1 MSAAAG
7 APSSP
12 VRTYGGWR
20 RPASPG
26 IGPLRLIPTI
36 TVLASLAILVLVAMI
51 GGFLPAVALALLLS
65 PVGTPAVPPWQGR
78 TLYARWGSAGPGVGI
93 AARGGTYRSG
103 SPASLETEPA
113 PCLDCRTGRCG
124 RRRMPSAAS
133 TASLRSRRPRVGC
146 GFRAAAQTGSLVDMD
161 TRNVW

>member
-36 TVLASLAILVLVAMI
+36 TVLVSLAVLVLVAMI
-51 GGFLPAVALALLLS
+51 AGFLPAVVLALLLS
-65 PVGTPAVPPWQGR
+65 LVGTR
-78 TLYARWGSAGPGVGI
+78 
-93 AARGGTYRSG
+93 G
-103 SPASLETEPA
+103 SPASLETALA
-113 PCLDCRTGRCG
+113 PCLDCWHRCRCG

-133 TASLRSRRPRVGC
+133 TAWSRSRRPSNG
-146 GFRAAAQTGSLVDMD
+146 L
-161 TRNVW
+161 

>member
-36 TVLASLAILVLVAMI
+36 TVLVSLAVLVLVAMI
-51 GGFLPAVALALLLS
+51 AGFLPAVVLALLLS
-65 PVGTPAVPPWQGR
+65 LVGTPAVLPWQGPALSTR
-78 TLYARWGSAGPGVGI
+78 VGGNAGPGAGI
-93 AARGGTYRSG
+93 AARGGTCTGRG
-103 SPASLETEPA
+103 SPASLETALA
-113 PCLDCRTGRCG
+113 PCLDCWHRCRCG

-133 TASLRSRRPRVGC
+133 TAWSRSRRPSNG
-146 GFRAAAQTGSLVDMD
+146 L
-161 TRNVW
+161 